1 MMILIIGIVILLTG
15 TILSISKLGV
25 LKFKNNKIVEKRD
38 NEPNYAILIPARD
51 ESKVIEKLLISIKNQ
66 TRKIDMK
73 DVYVIVEDRKDK
85 TENIANNY
93 KATVIVRKK
102 LNLKRKGY
110 ALMEGVEAILG
121 QNKEYDAY
129 FIFDADN
136 VLDKNYLKEMTK
148 IYKEGYDIGIGYR
161 NSKNGD
167 YNAIATASSLTF
179 TVINTVVNSR
189 KTQNNQNSTISGTGF
204 YICKELIETWKTF
217 PFHTLTEDY
226 ELTLYTIINDIS
238 TKYTTKAVF
247 YDEQPITYRQYK
259 TQRVRWIKGYFEAR
273 KKYKKQL
280 IKKLT
285 FKNKNFASVYYN
297 LIGVW
302 DLILILVGLA
312 LIIIDI
318 FIKAVVL
325 ESKLIILMIVV
336 LLLLIYIVLAL
347 YTVYLLFREKGRFKL
362 SLKTKIKT
370 VFLHPLLLLAY
381 ISCVIEAMCKKD
393 LKWEII
399 EHGN

>member
-1 MMILIIGIVILLTG
+1 MMILIIGIVILLIG
-15 TILSISKLGV
+15 IILSISKLV
-25 LKFKNNKIVEKRD
+25 ILKFKNNIKVAKRD

-51 ESKVIEKLLISIKNQ
+51 ESKVIEKLLISIGNQ

-73 DVYVIVEDRKDK
+73 DVYVIVEDKKDK
-85 TENIANNY
+85 TVNIAKNY

-102 LNLKRKGY
+102 LNLRRKGY
-110 ALMEGVEAILG
+110 ALMEAVEEILK
-121 QNKEYDAY
+121 QNKKYDAY

-161 NSKNGD
+161 NTKNGD

-179 TVINTVVNSR
+179 TVINTIVNNK
-189 KTQNNQNSTISGTGF
+189 KTKNNQNSTISGTGF
-204 YICKELIETWKTF
+204 YISKELIDTWKTF

-247 YDEQPITYRQYK
+247 YDEQPTTYRQYK
-259 TQRVRWIKGYFEAR
+259 RQRVRWIKGYFEAR
-273 KKYKKQL
+273 RKYRKQL
-280 IKKLT
+280 LNKLT

-302 DLILILVGLA
+302 DIILVLVGLA
-312 LIIIDI
+312 LIIIGS
-318 FIKAVVL
+318 FIKAATL
-325 ESKLIILMIVV
+325 ESKSIILMLGI
-336 LLLLIYIVLAL
+336 LLLIIYIVLAL
-347 YTVYLLFREKGRFKL
+347 FTVYLLYREKRSFNL
-362 SLKTKIKT
+362 SFKTKIKT

-381 ISCVIEAMCKKD
+381 ISCAIEAVFKKD
-393 LKWEII
+393 LKWEKI